1 MEILNRINE
10 ISFNSS
16 LLREMRAIAF
26 VTDLIDIG
34 CRQERS
40 TSSASS
46 SIGISDE
53 ETMRMLGVSSKLNA
67 DWGALTDLRDRG
79 REKADEWLEAN
90 YDEIGRRSTV
100 DIRERYL

>member
-26 VTDLIDIG
+26 VTGLIESDAG
-34 CRQERS
+34 KNLNLKRVFVH
-40 TSSASS
+40 
-46 SIGISDE
+46 GISDD
-53 ETMRMLGVSSKLNA
+53 ETMSMLGVSSKLNA

-79 REKADEWLEAN
+79 REAADEWLEAN
-90 YDEIGRRSTV
+90 YDEIGKRSTV